1 VDAQTAQA
9 AEPGRFPGGL
19 VMPRIIRFALIAAL
33 STAAMSFAS
42 HNASAA
48 SVTDPQIAQIV
59 VTANSID
66 IANGKIAL
74 DRSKTPAVRDFANLM
89 IKDHT
94 AVNESA
100 TALVTKLGVKPEAS
114 ATSKSLQDAAN
125 TEQQKLRT
133 MPAAEFDRAY
143 LENEVAYHKQVLG
156 AISDVLIP
164 NAQNAELKKMLVD
177 VKPAFQAHLDH
188 AEETL
193 AGLGSGGH

>member
-1 VDAQTAQA
+1 MGAQTAPA
-9 AEPGRFPGGL
+9 VEPDRFPGGI
-19 VMPRIIRFALIAAL
+19 VMPRITRFALIAAL

-42 HNASAA
+42 HTVSAA
-48 SVTDPQIAQIV
+48 TVTDPQIAQIV

-188 AEETL
+188 AEKTL